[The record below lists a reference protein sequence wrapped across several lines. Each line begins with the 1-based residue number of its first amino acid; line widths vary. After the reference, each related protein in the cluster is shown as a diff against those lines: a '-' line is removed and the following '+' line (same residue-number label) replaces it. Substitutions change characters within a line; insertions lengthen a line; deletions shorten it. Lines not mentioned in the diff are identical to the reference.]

1 MSCDLSA
8 QNFLLNFAAGQSQNQ
23 IKNLALSLVA
33 NSWRKCYADRSHDKS
48 VIPCND
54 SSSAYFCCWLVTA
67 CSFRSDV
74 QSPKS
79 LYISH
84 AVSNF
89 NGTDIESWAL
99 FEPVNITEKKIWANY
114 EQLLRVF
121 FSCFHGQFFF

>member
-1 MSCDLSA
+1 M
-8 QNFLLNFAAGQSQNQ
+8 
-23 IKNLALSLVA
+23 
-33 NSWRKCYADRSHDKS
+33 
-48 VIPCND
+48 IPCND

-89 NGTDIESWAL
+89 NGIEIETWAY
-99 FEPVNITEKKIWANY
+99 FVPVNITEKNGPIMSN
-114 EQLLRVF
+114 F
-121 FSCFHGQFFF
+121 